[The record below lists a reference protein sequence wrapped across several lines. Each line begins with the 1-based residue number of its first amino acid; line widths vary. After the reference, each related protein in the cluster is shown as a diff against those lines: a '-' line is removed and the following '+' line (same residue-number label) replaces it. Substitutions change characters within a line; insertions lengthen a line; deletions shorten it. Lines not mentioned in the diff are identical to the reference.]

1 MLFDYPD
8 IGPGRREHHHELRPL
23 LHLPQQHPYLKPAEI
38 DLDISDYPIVPVP
51 YRDLVMK

>member
-23 LHLPQQHPYLKPAEI
+23 LHLPQQYPYLKAAEI